1 MSATAPFIKV
11 CGLTRPDNA
20 LACARAGAD
29 IIGLVFFEK
38 SPRHVT
44 MEQAAAITRELPE
57 TTPAWGVFV
66 NAEFG
71 WIMERVKACGLSGVQ
86 LHGNE
91 SPELVSALADE
102 GVIVIKAL
110 FASKPPG
117 LDRAGRFPHARY
129 VLAECGQGALP
140 GGNAKT
146 WDYALAR
153 DLTLPVVLA
162 GGLDPAG
169 VGHAVAVA
177 RPAGVDVSSGV
188 EAAYGIKDI
197 EKVNTFVK
205 AVKRV

>member
-1 MSATAPFIKV
+1 MSAALPFIKV

-44 MEQAAAITRELPE
+44 MAQAAAIVDALPE

-66 NAEFG
+66 NAEFD
-71 WIMERVKACGLSGVQ
+71 WIMERVKGCGLSGVQ

-91 SPELVSALADE
+91 SPGLVSALADE
-102 GVIVIKAL
+102 GITVIKAL
-110 FASKPPG
+110 FASKLPG
-117 LDRAGRFPHARY
+117 LDRAGHFPAARY
-129 VLAECGQGALP
+129 ILAECGQGALP

-146 WDYALAR
+146 WDHALAR
-153 DLTLPVVLA
+153 DLTAPVVLA

-169 VGHAVAVA
+169 VGQAIAMA

-188 EAAYGIKDI
+188 EASHGIKDI
-197 EKVNTFVK
+197 EKVNAFVK